1 MVQMVGGGGYVVKLS
16 STHQD
21 LATDD
26 SPRVRHTVAS
36 GYHEVVRLIGDKS
49 MSAVGIYQKL
59 LNSKSVEVRQS
70 FSSLLS
76 LLASYVYTVELSSKD
91 MYVPLYRSVSFMQF
105 KDTLLI
111 QTFLCLIGVRI
122 SEVGSTVYSGSAGS
136 GWSHDRDTQGLR
148 EIRKSLPR
156 NKGKFRTS

>member
-1 MVQMVGGGGYVVKLS
+1 MKLS
-16 STHQD
+16 SAHQD

-36 GYHEVVRLIGDKS
+36 GYHEVVRLLGDKS

-76 LLASYVYTVELSSKD
+76 LIASIIQWNSSLRTCI
-91 MYVPLYRSVSFMQF
+91 LYSSFFQP
-105 KDTLLI
+105 TL
-111 QTFLCLIGVRI
+111 
-122 SEVGSTVYSGSAGS
+122 
-136 GWSHDRDTQGLR
+136 H
-148 EIRKSLPR
+148 
-156 NKGKFRTS
+156 